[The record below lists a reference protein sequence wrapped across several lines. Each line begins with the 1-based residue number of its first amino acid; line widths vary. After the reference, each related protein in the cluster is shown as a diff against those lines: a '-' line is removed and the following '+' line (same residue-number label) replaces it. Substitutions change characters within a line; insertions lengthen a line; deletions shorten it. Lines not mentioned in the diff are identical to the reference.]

1 MKEEQDPNKPVAYD
15 TEGRPL
21 YLRPSESSAA
31 EKKGSDPSHPDE
43 LQVVQVTR
51 STEPVAVTVPP
62 EIRAKHDVSRRKYP
76 HLNLSDG
83 EFVILDI
90 RRHPIGLL
98 AIWGTALLLALVVV
112 AGWWFLL
119 SHPGSKEPMI
129 DPAMVPTVSGFTL
142 GLLLLIGLFAFVAA
156 VVYKGNSLIL
166 TTESVIQRVQHSLLS
181 HQEQTI
187 NLENIK
193 DARFNQLGLIQSL
206 VGYGTLRLTTEG
218 DQENYTFTYVADP
231 KEQIAI
237 INNVIEAVKYGRP
250 VEEAVHSVVT

>member
-1 MKEEQDPNKPVAYD
+1 MKPEDDDKPVAYD

-21 YLRPSESSAA
+21 YLHPSDQPEQ
-31 EKKGSDPSHPDE
+31 KKPTQLTPHDE
-43 LQVVQVTR
+43 VEVVQVTR
-51 STEPVAVTVPP
+51 STDPVPVSVSP
-62 EIRAKHDVSRRKYP
+62 EAQARHQASMRKYP

-98 AIWGTALLLALVVV
+98 TIWAGAILLSVLLV
-112 AGWWFLL
+112 AAWWFVLV
-119 SHPGSKEPMI
+119 HPGGQPIIASST
-129 DPAMVPTVSGFTL
+129 AGSVSAFTL
-142 GLLLLIGLFAFVAA
+142 GLVVLINLIAIVATI
-156 VVYKGNSLIL
+156 VYRGNSLIL
-166 TTESVIQRVQHSLLS
+166 TSESVIQRIQTSLIS

-193 DARFNQLGLIQSL
+193 DARFMQTGLVQML
-206 VGYGTLRLTTEG
+206 VGYGSLRLTTEG
-218 DQENYTFTYVADP
+218 DQENYMFTYVADP

-250 VEEAVHSVVT
+250 VEEAVRSAVA